1 MLSVSQRTEQYIM
14 STGRTFK
21 AAIIFDSGEKLN
33 SRIIS
38 CEVSFTTP
46 EEDIRPGMVLSSQA
60 SITSAEDIGSVEGRH
75 FYLYLLPTGDAGGE
89 TYGDLADMTHAALH
103 SYTHAEI
110 TALRG
115 EPIPMGRFKATSV
128 KVTGSR
134 TTIEAHDDLYGADGK
149 FTTGREFPC
158 SSLLI
163 EQDICNVLGIV
174 GLGHSFEVTLTAPPE
189 DCTYREMLGYIAALD
204 GGRHTMLDRRGYL
217 IHKDMTDSGY
227 TISKSRS
234 AEPEVQRGAI
244 EITDLTCEVSEGVT
258 YETESTAVKKR
269 RITFTNPYMTRA
281 IFDTIALKY
290 VGLSYKPLTV
300 RYIMGDPRL
309 ELLDRVTVQGREG
322 SFAGVPIT
330 NITYSFDGGLSSNL
344 TAGGKTDSE
353 SKAAEGPMSRYIKSL
368 VASSKNAT
376 EQELKEAMKAAV
388 NYVFDPITTGVG
400 GYHFQA
406 FNADGKLEADYWT
419 DNPDLSKAT
428 NIIMIN
434 RNGILGTNTGL
445 NGTWKAAITND
456 GRINASQILT
466 GELSAILI
474 KSLNYSG
481 TSGSMIDLSD
491 GTFSFAGGKLTY
503 NGRTLDIEGKVTVS
517 DSDSKA
523 ILDDAKLKL
532 YRDDDYIGFIGT
544 QTIISSDSHN
554 GDRGIVFDLTEL
566 GDYLSWGA
574 KDSASAETYTQK
586 LAWFRDDGF
595 VFGDDVRVH
604 ESADITFSG
613 TPTSGSKLDCYRVID
628 MHNYTISNTT
638 IVNSSDRR
646 LKDNIKDSE
655 VNATE
660 IINAL
665 KPKQFYWK
673 ESDEFCELGF
683 IADEMQAVRKD
694 FAAELPDGMQ
704 GIKLLETV
712 PYLIK
717 AFQELDERVRKLEH
731 DN

>member
-1 MLSVSQRTEQYIM
+1 MLSVSQKTADFIM
-14 STGRTFK
+14 ADSRTFK

-33 SRIIS
+33 TRIIS

-128 KVTGSR
+128 KLTGSR

-149 FTTGREFPC
+149 FTTGRAFPC

-174 GLGHSFEVTLTAPPE
+174 GLGQSFEATLTAPPE

-204 GGRHTMLDRRGYL
+204 GGRHAVLDRRGYL
-217 IHKDMTDSGY
+217 IHKDIADVSY
-227 TISKSRS
+227 TVSKSRS

-269 RITFTNPYMTRA
+269 RVTFSNPYMTRA
-281 IFDTIALKY
+281 IFDTIAAKY

-330 NITYSFDGGLSSNL
+330 NITYSFDGGLSSNI

-388 NYVFDPITTGVG
+388 NYVFDPVTTGVG

-419 DNPDLSKAT
+419 DNPDLSRAT

-445 NGTWKAAITND
+445 NGTWKSAITND

-474 KSLNYSG
+474 KSLNYSS

-491 GTFSFAGGKLTY
+491 GTFSFAGGRLVY
-503 NGRTLDIEGKVTVS
+503 NGSTLAIEGKVTVS

-523 ILDDAKLKL
+523 VLDDAKLKL

-544 QTIISSDSHN
+544 QKDN
-554 GDRGIVFDLTEL
+554 NDKRGIVFDLNL
-566 GDYLSWGA
+566 IGDYLSWGSM
-574 KDSASAETYTQK
+574 DSSTDTTYT
-586 LAWFRDDGF
+586 
-595 VFGDDVRVH
+595 
-604 ESADITFSG
+604 
-613 TPTSGSKLDCYRVID
+613 
-628 MHNYTISNTT
+628 
-638 IVNSSDRR
+638 
-646 LKDNIKDSE
+646 
-655 VNATE
+655 
-660 IINAL
+660 
-665 KPKQFYWK
+665 
-673 ESDEFCELGF
+673 
-683 IADEMQAVRKD
+683 
-694 FAAELPDGMQ
+694 
-704 GIKLLETV
+704 
-712 PYLIK
+712 
-717 AFQELDERVRKLEH
+717 
-731 DN
+731 